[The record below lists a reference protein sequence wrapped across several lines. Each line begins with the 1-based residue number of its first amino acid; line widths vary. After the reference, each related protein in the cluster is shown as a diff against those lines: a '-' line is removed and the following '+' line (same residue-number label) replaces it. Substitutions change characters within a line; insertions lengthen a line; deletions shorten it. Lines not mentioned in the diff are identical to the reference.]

1 MERKSEILRIKK
13 NLKFRNGL
21 SSVILA
27 AVVFAV
33 IHVVNMIVGVL
44 PASHTVFDVTNEKLY
59 SVGDTTKGVL
69 AALED
74 TVTLYLITES
84 GQEDE
89 AVGKLA
95 ETYAAS
101 SDKVELV
108 KVDAV
113 ASPGFTAQYTDET
126 VPLNSVIAV
135 CGDRSALASYAS
147 FYGYDYSYLSDTPT
161 SWDAEGRITSA
172 IARAAFDSSARVYY
186 TVGHDELPLGAEMLD
201 SLDKANIETA
211 EINLLTE
218 TIPADC
224 DALIVFAPGAD
235 FTPEETHK
243 VSAYLGDGGRLL
255 LVTMTEAV
263 TGVSTP
269 NLDSIPAE
277 YGVGRKGGYVLEGDG
292 AAYVQAPYLILPK
305 VCVSEVTDGLGNL
318 NIVCGLSEALD
329 PGDTD
334 GAAYTVTS
342 VLASGDKS
350 YRKENVGDTLEKED
364 GDENGPFVLALE
376 VEQTLSMDDWG
387 TPDVAVDEAGF
398 PDHEDGAG
406 IPDNSN
412 NNNDDDDDDDD
423 TEGDSS
429 SGQHRATRIVYCATP
444 CLFSASALSAL
455 IQQET
460 ALPEG
465 NTKLFSN
472 VMAYLTDSNLTVS
485 VEPKSLAVP
494 QTIIS
499 TAVQQTLGNV
509 LMFAVPGVVL
519 GVGVFV
525 FVRRRRR

>member
-1 MERKSEILRIKK
+1 MERKSEILREKK
-13 NLKFRNGL
+13 NLKFRNGF

-33 IHVVNMIVGVL
+33 IFVANMIVGAL
-44 PASHTVFDVTNEKLY
+44 PASRTVFDVTNEKLY
-59 SVGDTTKGVL
+59 SIGDTTKGVL

-74 TVTLYLITES
+74 KVTLYLITES

-95 ETYAAS
+95 ETYAAC

-113 ASPGFTAQYTDET
+113 ASPGFTAEYTDET

-147 FYGYDYSYLSDTPT
+147 FYGYDYSYMYNTPT

-211 EINLLTE
+211 EINLLTT

-235 FTPEETHK
+235 FTPEEVHK
-243 VSAYLGDGGRLL
+243 VSAYLGNGGRLL
-255 LVTMTEAV
+255 LVTMTQAV

-277 YGVGRKGGYVLEGDG
+277 YGVGRKGGYVVEGDG
-292 AAYVQAPYLILPK
+292 ASYVQAPYLILPK
-305 VCVSEVTDGLGNL
+305 VCVSEVTGGLGNL

-350 YRKENVGDTLEKED
+350 YRKENVGATLEKEN
-364 GDENGPFVLALE
+364 GDEDGPFVLALE
-376 VEQTLSMDDWG
+376 VEQTLSMDDRG
-387 TPDVAVDEAGF
+387 TPDVSVDEAGL
-398 PDHEDGAG
+398 PGG
-406 IPDNSN
+406 
-412 NNNDDDDDDDD
+412 D

-429 SGQHRATRIVYCATP
+429 AGQHRATRIVYCATP

-485 VEPKSLAVP
+485 VEPKTLAVP
-494 QTIIS
+494 QTIVS

-519 GVGVFV
+519 GVGVFI